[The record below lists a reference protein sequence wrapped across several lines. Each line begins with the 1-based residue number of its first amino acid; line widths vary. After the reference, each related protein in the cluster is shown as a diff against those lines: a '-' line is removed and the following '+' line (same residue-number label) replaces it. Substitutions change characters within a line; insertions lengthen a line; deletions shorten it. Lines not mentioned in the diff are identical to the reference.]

1 MQAPPG
7 MSMGS
12 LAFDEFGRPFMILKD
27 EASQSRLT
35 GSDAI
40 KSHIIAAK
48 AVANILRTSLGPKG
62 LDKLMVSS
70 DGEVTITNDGA
81 TILKMMDVDHQV
93 AKLMVQLSQSQ
104 DDEIGDGTTGVVVLC
119 GALLEQAEH
128 LIDKGIHAIRIAD
141 GFELAAQAAIANL
154 EKIADEFKIDPNDT
168 SNLVKTAKTTLGSK
182 IINKCHEQMANIAV
196 DAIMAVAD
204 FETKDVNF
212 ELIKVEAKVGGQM
225 EDSMLV
231 KGVIVDKD
239 FSHPQ
244 MPKEL
249 KDVKVA
255 ILTCPFEPP
264 KPKTKHKLDV
274 TNVEDYK
281 KLRAY
286 EKETFEKMV
295 DQVKDAGAT
304 LAICQW
310 GFDDEANHLL
320 LQRELPA
327 VRWVG
332 GPEIELIAIATGG
345 RIVPRFQELSS
356 DKLGIAGKVRE
367 LNFGTTKDKMLV
379 IEECK
384 NSKAV
389 TIFLRG
395 GTRMIIEEA
404 KRSMHDALCVVRNL
418 VRDNRVVYGGGA
430 AEISCAIAV
439 SKKADDIKTIE
450 QYAFRAFADA
460 LESVPLALAENCG
473 LNPIDTLTSIKSR
486 QVAENNPALGVNCM
500 ELGSND
506 MKDQSVIETLH
517 SKKSQIQLATQL
529 VKMILKIDDIRSPA
543 GM

>member
-1 MQAPPG
+1 

-12 LAFDEFGRPFMILKD
+12 LAFDEFGRPFMIMKD
-27 EASQSRLT
+27 EATQNRLT
-35 GSDAI
+35 GADAI

-48 AVANILRTSLGPKG
+48 TVANILRTSLGPKG
-62 LDKLMVSS
+62 LDKLMQSS
-70 DGEVTITNDGA
+70 DGDVTITNDGA

-141 GFELAAQAAIANL
+141 GFELAAQCAIKNL
-154 EKIADEFKIDPNDT
+154 EKIADTFKVDPKDT
-168 SNLVKTAKTTLGSK
+168 SNLVKTAMTTLGSK

-196 DAIMAVAD
+196 DAVMAVAD

-212 ELIKVEAKVGGQM
+212 ELIKVEAKVGGAM

-274 TNVEDYK
+274 GSVEDYK
-281 KLRAY
+281 ALRAY

-295 DQVKDAGAT
+295 DQVKDAGAS

-320 LQRELPA
+320 LQKNLPA

-345 RIVPRFQELSS
+345 RIVPRFQELSP
-356 DKLGIAGKVRE
+356 DKLGVAGVVRE
-367 LNFGTTKDKMLV
+367 LNFGTTKDRMLV

-395 GTRMIIEEA
+395 GTRMIIDEA

-418 VRDNRVVYGGGA
+418 VRDERIVYGGGA
-430 AEISCAIAV
+430 SEVSCALAV
-439 SKKADDIKTIE
+439 SKEADSIKTIE

-460 LESVPLALAENCG
+460 LESIPLALAENSG
-473 LNPIDTLTSIKSR
+473 LAPIQTLTDIKAKQIS
-486 QVAENNPALGVNCM
+486 ENNPALGVNCM
-500 ELGSND
+500 GHVNNSVGNMKEL
-506 MKDQSVIETLH
+506 SVIETLH

-529 VKMILKIDDIRSPA
+529 VKMILKIDDIRSP
-543 GM
+543 GDM

>member
-1 MQAPPG
+1 MA
-7 MSMGS
+7 SMGS
-12 LAFDEFGRPFMILKD
+12 LAFDEFGRPFLILKD
-27 EASQSRLT
+27 EENQTRLQ
-35 GSDAI
+35 GPEAI

-48 AVANILRTSLGPKG
+48 SVANTLKTSLGPKG
-62 LDKLMVSS
+62 LDKLMVSP
-70 DGEVTITNDGA
+70 DGDVTITNDGA
-81 TILKMMDVDHQV
+81 TILKMMDVDHQI

-119 GALLEQAEH
+119 GALLEQAEF
-128 LIDKGIHAIRIAD
+128 LLDKGIHPIRIAD
-141 GFELAAQAAIANL
+141 GFEMASQCAIKNL
-154 EKIADEFKIDPNDT
+154 DTIADTFHIDPKDT
-168 SNLVKTAKTTLGSK
+168 ENLVRTAKTTLGSK
-182 IINKCHEQMANIAV
+182 IINKCHDQMARIAV
-196 DAIMAVAD
+196 DAVMSVAD

-212 ELIKVEAKVGGQM
+212 ELIKVEAKVGGRM

-231 KGVIVDKD
+231 KGVVVDKD

-249 KDVKVA
+249 KNVKIA

-274 TNVEDYK
+274 ESVEDYK
-281 KLRAY
+281 KLREY

-295 DQVKDAGAT
+295 QQVKDAGAT

-320 LQRELPA
+320 LQRQLPA

-345 RIVPRFQELSS
+345 RIVPRFQELSAE
-356 DKLGIAGKVRE
+356 KLGHAGLVRE
-367 LNFGTTKDKMLV
+367 LSFGTTKDKMLV
-379 IEECK
+379 IEECH

-395 GTRMIIEEA
+395 GTKMIIEEA

-430 AEISCAIAV
+430 SEISCALAV
-439 SKKADDIKTIE
+439 SKEADNIKTIE
-450 QYAFRAFADA
+450 QYAFRAFAEA
-460 LESVPLALAENCG
+460 LEMIPLALAENCG
-473 LNPIDTLTSIKSR
+473 LQPIQTLTEIKAR
-486 QVAENNPALGVNCM
+486 QVSEKNPALGVNCM
-500 ELGSND
+500 ELGSSD
-506 MKDQSVIETLH
+506 MKEQSVIETLH